1 MAGIRTALRWGYVAA
16 AVCLLLLGCS
26 SRALAQDDEIDAILA
41 AEAAEA
47 AAAAQVEVLAAETE
61 AATEVGLVPILGD
74 FTTAADDA
82 VADSSAVIGPIANL
96 TADPVLGDGE
106 FILRK
111 THLHVPG
118 YGVPF
123 EVALTYRS
131 RANHQSSVGFGWSHN
146 YARHIE
152 DVLPSGGHDCEGD
165 VVYVTDAME
174 RITFRPVGAS
184 YRNGVTFYQ
193 ATTADVPLKL
203 VKNTNG
209 PSLYV
214 VTDGSGLSY
223 GFNKVGGQFASLTQ
237 VSDAAGNTLTIG
249 WDNSVTND
257 DGGIVTKVIDTSGR
271 NFFYNYAKWTR
282 YRDPALCVL
291 GGWLGSW
298 FEDAC
303 NTITTAELMCVSQ
316 KQNDCSAP
324 LVSFKQTFPDENNEF
339 DLTGVLDAD
348 GHGPTFSYLSGF
360 PNATYVEDDQLTPA
374 CHQICDNQSDAAPGT
389 WSCHNQDVCT
399 NAIDNTINTLCNGI
413 NHPFNVPANGYS
425 CWSYCGQACQDNS
438 NQPCFA
444 DGFDG
449 KVNLNYLSCGEEA
462 DFDPGPDKDFWH
474 ALCECDVASDLG
486 LCNSTDPQTQAD
498 IASNQQIGTPPF
510 SQGSK
515 DFCNDV
521 ESNAA
526 ASVKHAEVC
535 PSFSDACFAKIGAE
549 VNADNANCSTKCF
562 QDCHEDDG
570 AKDSNGDRRYSFG
583 RPQDLNHDLVEVH
596 DGDGRLVVHN
606 DYGQDPF
613 EVDFD
618 RVVHNQAG
626 NATDANITYEYHDL
640 PGEQAIS
647 GVDFLAFFEALG
659 LSPDEI
665 LEEALTLDGGTPV
678 YSVHPDPAN
687 VVPLAQFGS
696 VDICQDSCISPIVPP
711 LAGVES
717 SGMLQLSAIDPKK
730 TGTIWV
736 GQPIVLSPDGHGT
749 YSIVSGP
756 PRVVDAGKVL
766 WASVLKAGGVRLR
779 ATAAPDTF
787 NIEGDS
793 AAIATVFGPDSKLQ
807 LQQGTGLNYTTK
819 AQVVLASSK
828 APPAPVPGKVTPPRP
843 AAKKLTGRRSIDM
856 TEPPTAPVPT
866 DLFSTAMARDGISIG
881 TAPLVLQRKGNVA
894 TLVSPAAGTQLATA
908 SSAKGQITIK
918 ATGASRTLALAGPV
932 AAAADG
938 SGRIGIVSLP
948 DGELAVVPLAAVLG
962 DQRVNTSLDQE
973 LSQGLITP
981 GMACLRWNQGSAAT
995 GTTVTSVQSPD
1006 HAVVVHDLHGVVR
1019 TEYYDDAWRL
1029 LRNVNRST
1037 GETIDYNYRNGTLHG
1052 MRDAS
1057 GARTCI
1063 EADNYG
1069 KPLTLTKLPAPNA
1082 PGDTTS
1088 HVTQYSYT
1096 ASGALVDYVRDP
1108 GQPTQASIHRER
1120 DAWDRILWIDT
1131 QIGGA
1136 TTERTTYSYP
1146 GSPLNNA
1153 HTIFPTSIVAPDGT
1167 TTTLAYD
1174 ASGAGPTQIATQ
1186 VPGSTPL
1193 QLFILYDALGRRVEQ
1208 GRTGHWGSNS
1218 DQAYDPASLVTWEA
1232 YADALNAGQWI
1243 GTTIAYNNS
1252 RQRFHEVTPRLDRW
1266 LTFDPLDHPQT
1277 LVEVPKDGTPQKSR
1291 CERHAS
1297 DGRLDYSI
1305 DPEGI
1310 VTHNI
1315 YDANNRIVR
1324 VDLGH
1329 PSNLTAW
1336 TNACLAG
1343 APAPLPIRPI
1353 PLPAPIGPPIM
1364 ARISTPRGAP
1374 TRITNAQIALKLPP
1388 ATYKII
1394 AQPIAGIYH
1403 WPRPL
1408 PPPQPQWPTTV
1419 PQNDPGMQTVSV
1431 RNYAPGGAIISD
1443 VDGSG
1448 VGKFYVRDGFGRI
1461 IDEMNADPSTADP
1474 TTIVHRW
1481 RGYDTLDRVIWE
1493 AVLSGPNLPAYAE
1506 PTGLFPGLQ
1515 SMVEQQYDST
1525 GRVTGQDNWR
1535 FANGQPLGAQLAVQ
1549 TSYAYDDMHLTLT
1562 TTIGSHPPRV
1572 TTFDTLGRPVSDQL
1586 PNGSVRTAVWREVTD
1601 GDEQDVTA
1609 PDANGTQLTFTE
1621 HFDDRGLGTGTRQ
1634 GTDQL
1639 VSKAYD
1645 SYGQLVSTVVGQLIT
1660 TNLSYDDYGRRTS
1673 YTIVGAPGPSR
1684 VTRFAYD
1691 GDDRRTGI
1699 TTTNALGDQTTNF
1712 VIDGLNRIIQTD
1724 APLGRVTTQNF
1735 LPGSS
1740 RLSQLVDPA
1749 GTTMSYTYDNAGRAV
1764 SQILTPGSAPGL
1776 DSRTI
1781 TRSFTYSAF
1790 GLNTAAINSVPPDAA
1805 SGSTVTMTYDSDGH
1819 QITENSGTLEPL
1831 AIARVYD
1838 DMGGLTSTTLTP
1850 TSGTPLVLATARDQL
1865 GRLSDVSVG
1874 SKPLAHLTYEGLG
1887 GPAAID
1893 YGGRASSPG
1902 QGTGVTAHISYD
1914 ARGRRSGINV
1924 SYGTSGPDAVVA
1936 NWNDDVGLDGIPR
1949 ARVRQLAASAPHT
1962 DLYEIDAAGPLF
1974 AEGDDATLPSPL
1986 PNRELVNADVQ
1997 AALSADADRMLLT
2010 LDGVTDWMSVVTA
2023 SGTSTNQID
2032 ATDAYTS
2039 VGGVPLS
2046 TNAAGETTSTGQA
2059 NLVFDGLGHL
2069 VSATSGSNSVSYLYD
2084 ALGRR
2089 VGETVNAK
2097 GQSPTSTYFVWDGGI
2112 LRATTSSATD
2122 ASQARVYVSGNG
2134 PQDVL
2139 GILDGFGAGA
2149 THYVHQG
2156 GERSVFALSGDNGL
2170 AEGYLY
2176 DGFGTMR
2183 IFDGSGQ
2190 PRSTSA
2196 LGMRVLY
2203 QGQLYDPALA
2213 MYAMGAR
2220 EYSPAL
2226 GRFLSLDPA
2235 GFNGG
2240 DNLYAFAAGMPLTR
2254 IDPTGMASQEAIDD
2268 SAAKLVT
2275 ESVLNLGALS
2285 IDEEEAASEIT
2296 PLAAPLP
2303 DLEDIPDLTSE
2314 VEEVHEFDEE
2324 PTIVTGTMPTP
2335 LTPEEEAADTTPFEL
2350 NSPVADTLDESLD
2363 EDATHG
2369 ANSGDVSGPGGRGPG
2384 DPSFGAQGPQYNT
2397 LSGHGF
2403 WDEAATDEEP
2413 WIMPEGKSLVGWG
2426 GPGIRMSS
2434 DFGVLVEG
2442 GTVPYEPTWSVQPGE
2457 PIPPQLKLGPP
2468 INPPTEPA
2476 FQLGSSP
2483 ITNVITVPTVQSAG
2497 DLIVNGP
2504 PGNYYWCACMTRL
2517 DATGA
2522 LIPAFAE
2529 VGYPGIVPL
2538 PPPPPPP

>member
-1 MAGIRTALRWGYVAA
+1 MAGIGAALRGLYVAG
-16 AVCLLLLGCS
+16 VVSLLFLGCS
-26 SRALAQDDEIDAILA
+26 GRALAQDDEVDAILA

-47 AAAAQVEVLAAETE
+47 QAMAEVEVSVSEVE
-61 AATEVGLVPILGD
+61 AATAVDLVPELGA
-74 FTTAADDA
+74 FTAGADEA
-82 VADSSAVIGPIANL
+82 VAETSEVIGPIANL

-106 FILRK
+106 FVLRK

-118 YGVPF
+118 FGVPF

-131 RANHQSSVGFGWSHN
+131 RANHQSSVGFGWAHN

-165 VVYVTDAME
+165 VIYVTEAME
-174 RITFRPVGAS
+174 RITFRPVSTS
-184 YRNGVTFYQ
+184 YRTGVTSYR
-193 ATTADVPLKL
+193 ATTADVPLRLEKH
-203 VKNTNG
+203 TQG

-223 GFNKVGGQFASLTQ
+223 GFNKVGGQFASLTR
-237 VSDAAGNTLTIG
+237 VSDAAGNSLTIG
-249 WDNSVTND
+249 WDNSITND
-257 DGGIVTKVIDTSGR
+257 DGGIVTQVIDTSGR
-271 NFFYNYAKWTR
+271 NFFYNYVKRTR
-282 YRDPALCVL
+282 YRDPALCSVL
-291 GGWLGSW
+291 GGLLGSW
-298 FEDAC
+298 FDDPC
-303 NTITTAELMCVSQ
+303 STITTAQLMCVSQ

-324 LVSFKQTFPDENNEF
+324 LVSFKQTLPDDNGEF
-339 DLTGVLDAD
+339 DLTNVLDAD
-348 GHGPTFSYLSGF
+348 GHGPTFKYLSGF
-360 PNATYVEDDQLTPA
+360 TKATYVADDQLTPA
-374 CHQICDNQSDAAPGT
+374 CHLICDRQSDAPTT
-389 WSCHNQDVCT
+389 WSCHNQDACT
-399 NAIDNTINTLCNGI
+399 HAIDSTINTLCEGI
-413 NHPFNVPANGYS
+413 THPFNVPANGYS
-425 CWSYCGQACQDNS
+425 CFSYCGQACQDPS
-438 NQPCFA
+438 QTCFA
-444 DGFDG
+444 DGFDH
-449 KVNLNYLSCGEEA
+449 KVDLNYLDCGEEDA
-462 DFDPGPDKDFWH
+462 SDPGSSKDFWH
-474 ALCECDVASDLG
+474 ALCECDVAADLG
-486 LCNSTDPQTQAD
+486 LCNSPDPSVQAS
-498 IASNQQIGTPPF
+498 IAANQQIGIPPF

-521 ESNAA
+521 ESNAS
-526 ASVKHAEVC
+526 ASVAHADVC
-535 PSFSDACFAKIGAE
+535 PSFGTACYAKVGNE
-549 VNADNANCSTKCF
+549 VRTNNADCSTKCF
-562 QDCHEDDG
+562 QDCHETDG
-570 AKDSNGDRRYSFG
+570 ATDANGNRRYAFG
-583 RPQDLNHDLVEVH
+583 RPQDLNHDLAEVR

-618 RVVHNQAG
+618 RVVKNQAG
-626 NATDANITYEYHDL
+626 EATNDAITYEYHDL
-640 PGEQAIS
+640 RGEQAIN
-647 GVDFLAFFEALG
+647 GGDFVGFLKELG
-659 LSPDEI
+659 LSPLEIFAEI
-665 LEEALTLDGGTPV
+665 LSLDGGTPV
-678 YSVHPDPAN
+678 YSVHPNPTN
-687 VVPLAQFGS
+687 VVPLSEFGS
-696 VDICQDSCISPIVPP
+696 VDICQDSCTGPIVPP
-711 LAGVES
+711 LAGIES
-717 SGMLQLSAIDPKK
+717 AGMLQLSAVDSKK
-730 TGTIWV
+730 SGAVWV
-736 GQPIVLSPDGHGT
+736 GEPIVLSPDGRGT

-756 PRVVDAGKVL
+756 PRVLDAGKVL
-766 WASVLKAGGVRLR
+766 WASVLKAGSVRLR
-779 ATAAPDTF
+779 ATTVPDTF
-787 NIEGDS
+787 SIEGNG
-793 AAIATVFGPDSKLQ
+793 AAVTAAFGPDSRLE
-807 LQQGTGLNYTTK
+807 LQQGPGLNYTAK
-819 AQVVLASSK
+819 APVRLASSK
-828 APPAPVPGKVTPPRP
+828 RPPAPIAGKVTPPRP
-843 AAKKLTGRRSIDM
+843 AMKKGSGRRAFDLIA
-856 TEPPTAPVPT
+856 PQTAPVPAG
-866 DLFSTAMARDGISIG
+866 LFSTAMARAGISIG
-881 TAPLVLQRKGNVA
+881 SAPLVLERKGNVA
-894 TLVSPAAGTQLATA
+894 TLVSPAAGTELGRA

-918 ATGASRTLALAGPV
+918 ATGAPRTLELGGPV
-932 AAAADG
+932 AAAADDG
-938 SGRIGIVSLP
+938 GRIAIVNLP
-948 DGELAVVPLAAVLG
+948 DGQLAVVPLTAVLG
-962 DQRVNTSLDQE
+962 DQRLNTRLDQE
-973 LSQGLITP
+973 LTDGLLTE
-981 GMACLRWNQGSAAT
+981 GMACLRWRQAPTKTA
-995 GTTVTSVQSPD
+995 TTVTDVQRPE
-1006 HAVVVHDLHGVVR
+1006 HAVVVHDLHGVIR
-1019 TEYYDDAWRL
+1019 TEYYDKAWRL
-1029 LRNVNRST
+1029 LRNVNRTT
-1037 GETIDYNYRNGTLHG
+1037 GESIDYNFRNGTLHG

-1063 EADNYG
+1063 AADYYG
-1069 KPLTLTKLPAPNA
+1069 KPLNLTKLPAPGA
-1082 PGDTTS
+1082 PGDTQP
-1088 HVTQYSYT
+1088 HVSQYSYT
-1096 ASGALVDYVRDP
+1096 PLGALVNYVRDP
-1108 GQPTQASIHRER
+1108 GLPTQATVHRER

-1136 TTERTTYSYP
+1136 ASERTTYSYLS
-1146 GSPLNNA
+1146 SPLYNA
-1153 HTIFPTSIVAPDGT
+1153 HTIFPTSVISPDGT
-1167 TTTLAYD
+1167 TTTMAYD
-1174 ASGAGPTQIATQ
+1174 PSGAGPTQITTE
-1186 VPGSTPL
+1186 VPGSSPL
-1193 QLFILYDALGRRVEQ
+1193 RLFIQYDALGRVVER

-1218 DQAYDPASLVTWEA
+1218 AQAYDAAGLVTWEA
-1232 YADALNAGQWI
+1232 KADALHAGQWVASTI
-1243 GTTIAYNNS
+1243 GYNGS
-1252 RQRFHEVTPRLDRW
+1252 RQRFHEVNSRLDRW

-1291 CERHAS
+1291 CERHAL

-1310 VTHNI
+1310 ITHDI

-1329 PSNLTAW
+1329 PPNLSEW
-1336 TNACLAG
+1336 TNACIAG
-1343 APAPLPIRPI
+1343 KPAPLPFRPF
-1353 PLPAPIGPPIM
+1353 PLPVPIGTVM
-1364 ARISTPRGAP
+1364 ARTSTPRGAP
-1374 TRITNAQIALKLPP
+1374 TKITNAQIALKLPP

-1431 RNYAPGGAIISD
+1431 RKYAPGGAIISD

-1474 TTIVHRW
+1474 ALIVHRW

-1493 AVLSGPNLPAYAE
+1493 AVLSGPNLPAYAK

-1535 FANGQPLGAQLAVQ
+1535 FANGQPLGAQLAVH
-1549 TSYAYDDMHLTLT
+1549 TSYVYDDTHRTLT

-1601 GDEQDVTA
+1601 GDEQDLTA

-1660 TNLSYDDYGRRTS
+1660 TNFSYDDYGRRTS

-1684 VTRFAYD
+1684 VARFAYD

-1699 TTTNALGDQTTNF
+1699 TTTNALGAQTTNF

-1740 RLSQLVDPA
+1740 RLSKLVDPA

-1764 SQILTPGSAPGL
+1764 SQIVTPGSAPGL
-1776 DSRTI
+1776 DPRTI

-1790 GLNTAAINSVPPDAA
+1790 GLNTAAITSVPPDAA

-1819 QITENSGTLEPL
+1819 QITENSGTLDPL

-1865 GRLSDVSVG
+1865 GRLSGVTVG

-1936 NWNDDVGLDGIPR
+1936 NWNDDVGLEGIPR
-1949 ARVRQLAASAPHT
+1949 ARVRQFAASAPHT

-2010 LDGVTDWMSVVTA
+2010 LDGETDWMSVTTA

-2046 TNAAGETTSTGQA
+2046 TNAAGETTSTEQA

-2089 VGETVNAK
+2089 VGETVNAN

-2203 QGQLYDPALA
+2203 QGQLYDPALS

-2275 ESVLNLGALS
+2275 ESVVNLGALS

-2303 DLEDIPDLTSE
+2303 QLEDIP
-2314 VEEVHEFDEE
+2314 
-2324 PTIVTGTMPTP
+2324 
-2335 LTPEEEAADTTPFEL
+2335 
-2350 NSPVADTLDESLD
+2350 ESHLR
-2363 EDATHG
+2363 
-2369 ANSGDVSGPGGRGPG
+2369 GR
-2384 DPSFGAQGPQYNT
+2384 
-2397 LSGHGF
+2397 
-2403 WDEAATDEEP
+2403 
-2413 WIMPEGKSLVGWG
+2413 G
-2426 GPGIRMSS
+2426 GPGVRRGA
-2434 DFGVLVEG
+2434 DHRDWHDADTADARG
-2442 GTVPYEPTWSVQPGE
+2442 
-2457 PIPPQLKLGPP
+2457 
-2468 INPPTEPA
+2468 
-2476 FQLGSSP
+2476 GSSGHDALRAQLP
-2483 ITNVITVPTVQSAG
+2483 RGRYTGRV
-2497 DLIVNGP
+2497 
-2504 PGNYYWCACMTRL
+2504 TRRRRY
-2517 DATGA
+2517 AWR
-2522 LIPAFAE
+2522 
-2529 VGYPGIVPL
+2529 
-2538 PPPPPPP
+2538 